1 MSDEENRYSQPRGES
16 SQRTEIVDELKNY
29 FDSKFNDFKRS
40 VQTDTE
46 WIAEATRK
54 KVRKD
59 SSVTLKGLS
68 NNKQYQFNC
77 ELDDML
83 DSIDKAISL
92 RNAGKAHEYISEA
105 KHLIKRRN
113 KLIRIADNSPSGWAT
128 IQEYDKLDVAS
139 DSDDDK
145 RIRKAEDRAKARI
158 EKAKLSTN
166 SNQSSQFNFRSFRR
180 TPESRF
186 AMAGGSSYQQQLPST
201 VVCFKCGQLGHIA
214 SGCTQVRTGPYTR
227 PMGTSTE
234 SRAPECDKQEVKI
247 NKQ

>member
-83 DSIDKAISL
+83 DSIDKANSL

-113 KLIRIADNSPSGWAT
+113 KLIRNAPMIHHLVFPLT
-128 IQEYDKLDVAS
+128 KY
-139 DSDDDK
+139 
-145 RIRKAEDRAKARI
+145 
-158 EKAKLSTN
+158 KAKMLRKMIT
-166 SNQSSQFNFRSFRR
+166 
-180 TPESRF
+180 
-186 AMAGGSSYQQQLPST
+186 
-201 VVCFKCGQLGHIA
+201 
-214 SGCTQVRTGPYTR
+214 
-227 PMGTSTE
+227 
-234 SRAPECDKQEVKI
+234 API
-247 NKQ
+247 